1 MDVTIATVA
10 VTHVLL
16 KLQCPTLVLLG
27 VNHVVT
33 LVLVVLVVQFV
44 VLVPHNFKQFAH
56 NQLDVTPRRSITDQR
71 QLSTRLH
78 QFKWPHLMSSFTFK
92 KRNAVLHAVLLHA
105 VLLHAAAINAVIT
118 LNSPMMMIC
127 QHQAFLPLIQLL
139 SELSKKNLMI

>member
-16 KLQCPTLVLLG
+16 KPQCPTLVLLS

-33 LVLVVLVVQFV
+33 LVVLVVQFV

-56 NQLDVTPRRSITDQR
+56 NQLDVTPRRSIIDQR

-105 VLLHAAAINAVIT
+105 VLLHAAAMNAVIT
-118 LNSPMMMIC
+118 LNYPMMKVC
-127 QHQAFLPLIQLL
+127 QDQAFLPLIQLL